1 MKDSPLITLS
11 IVSHGDAEKII
22 HLLDSICRHEP
33 ETATRF
39 QLILTD
45 NLKDQL
51 PDFDP
56 APWHSFSILRNELPL
71 GFAENHNNAFELAKG
86 EYFAVLN
93 PDLIFERPV
102 FADLLASLQHF
113 QVDLIAP
120 QIVDEKE
127 VVQDSY
133 RPLPTPF
140 ELVQRRL
147 PGYTFK
153 PFLPDSDGM
162 IHPDWIAGM
171 FWLVRADSYHQLGG
185 MDKRFRLYLEDV
197 DFCTRARLR
206 GMRFMVTTKVRVR
219 HDAQHSSRKKLY
231 YLYLHFNSAL
241 RFFLSPVYR
250 QILRKSN
257 AEKSNG

>member
-1 MKDSPLITLS
+1 MTDFPLITIS
-11 IVSHGDAEKII
+11 IVSHGDAEKIV
-22 HLLDSICRHEP
+22 HLLDSIQKSEP
-33 ETATRF
+33 ETAIRF

-45 NLKDQL
+45 NLKNKL

-56 APWHSFSILRNELPL
+56 SPWHSFVMLRNENPL
-71 GFAENHNNAFELAKG
+71 GFAENHNRAFEVAQG

-102 FADLLASLQHF
+102 FADLLNVLKTHQA
-113 QVDLIAP
+113 DLVAP
-120 QIVDEKE
+120 QIIDETGT
-127 VVQDSY
+127 VQDSY

-140 ELVQRRL
+140 EMIQRRL

-171 FWLVRADSYHQLGG
+171 FWLLPSASYRKLGG

-197 DFCTRARLR
+197 DFCSRLR
-206 GMRFMVTTKVRVR
+206 LGGMKLMVDSRLKVR
-219 HDAQHSSRKKLY
+219 HDAQRSSRKKLY
-231 YLYLHFNSAL
+231 YLYLHFQSAL

-250 QILRKSN
+250 QIRQK
-257 AEKSNG
+257 